1 MPAAASLLNL
11 PRWLWPA
18 GAGLFALIYAVLFG
32 GLLQSPFPPPPK
44 GTGDF
49 FLLESGAQRL
59 LQDGVYPHNQFYPL
73 PAYLLAR
80 AAHWLGQPL
89 DYLVWTAVGVGSL
102 VALAV
107 WSARQGW
114 PQPGWLP
121 GFGNGLLV
129 VLAILAAH
137 FGLQWDF
144 RAHNV
149 NLVQLLFFWLALLTG
164 PSRPWLGGFWLA
176 LAGALKLYGLV
187 LLPWLLWRGYRR
199 WLVAALAWCLL
210 FFALLPLLVLGP
222 AEAWRLTGDWL
233 AQTLAMSDPAVEARF
248 VATLATLRSTLAAA
262 QDLQLTDPALAL
274 PLWLGRAVLVAAA
287 AWALW
292 RLARRERHPTCRLLG
307 EGAVLAALPLAFSP
321 VAQPHHAAVALLA
334 TLWLALRLP
343 LAPRAQMLG
352 AGGLL
357 LLLLV
362 VAPYLSY
369 LAPGTLHRGLMLHG
383 GDLLLA
389 LAIGWLAGLNGG
401 LGEGSVAAARRSVQ

>member
-1 MPAAASLLNL
+1 MPAAAPLLTL
-11 PRWLWPA
+11 PRWFWPA

-59 LQDGVYPHNQFYPL
+59 LHDGVYPHNQFYPL

-80 AAHWLGQPL
+80 AARWLGQPL
-89 DYLVWTAVGVGSL
+89 DYLVWTAVSLGSL
-102 VALAV
+102 MAMAV
-107 WSARQGW
+107 WSARQGR
-114 PQPGWLP
+114 PLPGWLP

-149 NLVQLLFFWLALLTG
+149 NLIQLLLLWLALLAG

-176 LAGALKLYGLV
+176 AAGALKLYGLV

-199 WLVAALAWCLL
+199 WCAATAAWCLL
-210 FFALLPLLVLGP
+210 FFAVLPLLALGP
-222 AEAWRLTGDWL
+222 AEAWRLTGNWL
-233 AQTLAMSDPAVEARF
+233 AQTLAMSDPAVEATF

-262 QDLQLTDPALAL
+262 LDLPLTAPALSL
-274 PLWLGRAVLVAAA
+274 PLWLCRAVLVAAA

-292 RLARRERHPTCRLLG
+292 RLARHERHADCRLFG

-321 VAQPHHAAVALLA
+321 VAQPHHAVVALLA

-343 LAPRAQMLG
+343 LARRAQILG
-352 AGGLL
+352 AGGL

-369 LAPGTLHRGLMLHG
+369 LAPGTLHRGLMLHL